1 MKRLL
6 AFCLAILFCLSFS
19 GCYLDDFTSSEQD
32 KLYDSAIKIFKEYLA
47 KTDPKAKIKE
57 VSSVKYLGENHQMQ
71 LTEFVS
77 GEYQSG
83 SKKLKFAVN
92 TKTGDIYTSERTGLY
107 AEKAAALVNDMLGLQ
122 WTAVKPDVYIS
133 SLVDMHGKKPP
144 IGGRDSKEGR
154 ELRGVLPV
162 TVKDMDAFA
171 KDSLKN
177 KNYSVD
183 LHFIYTGAPLRPRA
197 AMETA
202 AEQFGSRVRLDLQRF
217 PDALKNDVEAASR
230 AAWGENPQW
239 PVNGHDSLA
248 VETLTV
254 YGNDKFEH
262 KQWQDYK
269 GKAPFTIHYP
279 ARTLVREK
287 QKDGSYQEQE
297 SRFDITR
304 DMQIKQNGQQFEFV
318 TRDNRKIKYFVL
330 MDSLAPADNVTAIAA
345 RNRKFHDAAFNE
357 FGWHPVLGRW
367 CIGQKNHKTGRS
379 VNQLYAMEENDLII
393 IGNEGLAKLK
403 PKQKEPEKK

>member
-6 AFCLAILFCLSFS
+6 TFCLAILFCLSFS

-32 KLYDSAIKIFKEYLA
+32 KQYDSAIKIFKEYLA
-47 KTDPKAKIKE
+47 KTDPNAKIKE
-57 VSSVKYLGENHQMQ
+57 VSSVKYLGENHQLQ

-92 TKTGDIYTSERTGLY
+92 TKTGDIYTSEQADLY
-107 AEKAAALVNDMLGLQ
+107 LEKTAALVNDILGLQ
-122 WTAVKPDVYIS
+122 WTAVKPEVHIS
-133 SLVDMHGKKPP
+133 SRVDMHGKKPP
-144 IGGRDSKEGR
+144 IGGSNEDS
-154 ELRGVLPV
+154 ELSGVLPV
-162 TVKDMDAFA
+162 TIKDMDAFA
-171 KDSLKN
+171 KDSFKN
-177 KNYSVD
+177 KNYSVS
-183 LHFIYTGAPLRPRA
+183 LHFIYTGAPLRRA
-197 AMETA
+197 VMETA

-217 PDALKNDVEAASR
+217 PDSLQKDVEAASR
-230 AAWGENPQW
+230 AAWGENPRW

-248 VETLTV
+248 VESLTV
-254 YGNDKFEH
+254 YGSDKLEH

-279 ARTLVREK
+279 ARTLVKEK
-287 QKDGSYQEQE
+287 QKDSSYKEQE

-304 DMQIKQNGQQFEFV
+304 DMQIKQNGKAFEFV
-318 TRDNRKIKYFVL
+318 TTNNRKVKFFVF

-345 RNRKFHDAAFNE
+345 RNRKFHDAAYNE
-357 FGWHPVLGRW
+357 YGWHPVLGRW
-367 CIGQKNHKTGRS
+367 CVGQKIHKTNS
-379 VNQLYAMEENDLII
+379 PNQIYAMQEDDLII
-393 IGNEGLAKLK
+393 IGYEGLNKLK

>member
-6 AFCLAILFCLSFS
+6 TFCLAILFCLSFS

-32 KLYDSAIKIFKEYLA
+32 KQYDSAIKIFKEYLA
-47 KTDPKAKIKE
+47 KTDPNAKIKE
-57 VSSVKYLGENHQMQ
+57 VSSVKYLGENHQLQ

-92 TKTGDIYTSERTGLY
+92 TKTGDIYTSERADLY
-107 AEKAAALVNDMLGLQ
+107 AEKTTALVNDMLGLQ
-122 WTAVKPDVYIS
+122 WTAVKPEVHIS
-133 SLVDMHGKKPP
+133 SRVDMHGKKPP
-144 IGGRDSKEGR
+144 IGGSNEDS
-154 ELRGVLPV
+154 ELSGVLPV
-162 TVKDMDAFA
+162 TIKDMDAFA
-171 KDSLKN
+171 KDSFKN
-177 KNYSVD
+177 KNYSVS
-183 LHFIYTGAPLRPRA
+183 LHFIYTGSPLRRA
-197 AMETA
+197 VMETA

-217 PDALKNDVEAASR
+217 PDSLQKDVEAASR
-230 AAWGENPQW
+230 AAWGENPRW

-248 VETLTV
+248 VESLTIH
-254 YGNDKFEH
+254 GSDKLEH

-287 QKDGSYQEQE
+287 QKDSSYKEQE

-304 DMQIKQNGQQFEFV
+304 DMQIKQNGKAFEFV
-318 TRDNRKIKYFVL
+318 TTNNRKVKFFVF

-345 RNRKFHDAAFNE
+345 RNRKFHDAAYNE
-357 FGWHPVLGRW
+357 YGWHPVLERW
-367 CIGQKNHKTGRS
+367 CVGQKIHKTNS
-379 VNQLYAMEENDLII
+379 PNQIYAMQEDDLII
-393 IGNEGLAKLK
+393 IGNEGLSKLK
-403 PKQKEPEKK
+403 PKRKEPEKK

>member
-6 AFCLAILFCLSFS
+6 TFCLAILFCLSFS

-32 KLYDSAIKIFKEYLA
+32 KQYDSAIKIFKEYLA
-47 KTDPKAKIKE
+47 KTDPNAKIKE
-57 VSSVKYLGENHQMQ
+57 VSSVKYLGENHQLQ

-92 TKTGDIYTSERTGLY
+92 TKTGDIYTSERADLY
-107 AEKAAALVNDMLGLQ
+107 AAKTAALVNDMLGLQ
-122 WTAVKPDVYIS
+122 WTAVKPEAHIS
-133 SLVDMHGKKPP
+133 SRVDMHGKKPP
-144 IGGRDSKEGR
+144 IGGSNEDS
-154 ELRGVLPV
+154 ELSGVLPV
-162 TVKDMDAFA
+162 TIKDMDAFA
-171 KDSLKN
+171 KDSFKN
-177 KNYSVD
+177 KNYSVS
-183 LHFIYTGAPLRPRA
+183 LHFIYTGSPLRRA
-197 AMETA
+197 VMETA

-217 PDALKNDVEAASR
+217 PDELQKDVEAASR
-230 AAWGENPQW
+230 AAWGENPRW
-239 PVNGHDSLA
+239 PMNGYDSLA
-248 VETLTV
+248 VESLTV
-254 YGNDKFEH
+254 YGSDKLEH

-287 QKDGSYQEQE
+287 QKDSSYKEQE

-304 DMQIKQNGQQFEFV
+304 DMQIKQNGKSFEFV
-318 TRDNRKIKYFVL
+318 TTNNRKVKFFVF

-345 RNRKFHDAAFNE
+345 RNRKFHDAAYNE
-357 FGWHPVLGRW
+357 YGWHPVLERW
-367 CIGQKNHKTGRS
+367 CVGQKIHKTNS
-379 VNQLYAMEENDLII
+379 PNQIYAMQEDDLII
-393 IGNEGLAKLK
+393 IGNEGLSKLK

>member
-6 AFCLAILFCLSFS
+6 TFCLAILFCLSFS

-32 KLYDSAIKIFKEYLA
+32 KQYDSAIKIFKEYLA
-47 KTDPKAKIKE
+47 KTDPNAKIKE
-57 VSSVKYLGENHQMQ
+57 VSSVKYLGENHQLQ

-92 TKTGDIYTSERTGLY
+92 TKTGDIYTSERVDLY
-107 AEKAAALVNDMLGLQ
+107 AEKTTALFNDILGLQ
-122 WTAVKPDVYIS
+122 WTAVKPEVHIS
-133 SLVDMHGKKPP
+133 SRVDMHGKKPP
-144 IGGRDSKEGR
+144 IGGSNEDS
-154 ELRGVLPV
+154 ELSGVLPV
-162 TVKDMDAFA
+162 TIKDMDAFA
-171 KDSLKN
+171 KDSFKN
-177 KNYSVD
+177 KNYSVS
-183 LHFIYTGAPLRPRA
+183 LHFIYTGAPLRRA
-197 AMETA
+197 VMETA

-217 PDALKNDVEAASR
+217 PDSLQKDVEAASR
-230 AAWGENPQW
+230 AAWGENPRW

-248 VETLTV
+248 VESLTIH
-254 YGNDKFEH
+254 GSDKLEH

-287 QKDGSYQEQE
+287 QKDSSYKEQE

-304 DMQIKQNGQQFEFV
+304 DMQIKQNGKAFEFV
-318 TRDNRKIKYFVL
+318 TTNNRKVKFFVF

-345 RNRKFHDAAFNE
+345 RNRKFHDAAYNE
-357 FGWHPVLGRW
+357 YGWHPVLGRW
-367 CIGQKNHKTGRS
+367 CVGQKIHKTNS
-379 VNQLYAMEENDLII
+379 PNQIYAMQEDDLII
-393 IGNEGLAKLK
+393 IGNEGLNKLK

>member
-6 AFCLAILFCLSFS
+6 TFCLAILFCLSFS

-32 KLYDSAIKIFKEYLA
+32 KQYDSAIKIFKEYLA
-47 KTDPKAKIKE
+47 KTDPNAKIKE
-57 VSSVKYLGENHQMQ
+57 VSSVKYLGENHQLQ

-92 TKTGDIYTSERTGLY
+92 TKTGDIYTSERADLY
-107 AEKAAALVNDMLGLQ
+107 AAKTAALVNDMLGLQ
-122 WTAVKPDVYIS
+122 WTAVKPEVHIS
-133 SLVDMHGKKPP
+133 SRVDMHGKKPP
-144 IGGRDSKEGR
+144 IGGSNEDS
-154 ELRGVLPV
+154 ELSGVLPV
-162 TVKDMDAFA
+162 TIKDMDAFA
-171 KDSLKN
+171 KDSFKN
-177 KNYSVD
+177 KNYSVS
-183 LHFIYTGAPLRPRA
+183 LHFIYTGSPLRRA
-197 AMETA
+197 VMETA

-217 PDALKNDVEAASR
+217 PDELQKDVEAASR
-230 AAWGENPQW
+230 AAWGENPRW

-248 VETLTV
+248 VESLTIH
-254 YGNDKFEH
+254 GSDKLEH

-287 QKDGSYQEQE
+287 QKDSSYKEQE

-304 DMQIKQNGQQFEFV
+304 DMQIKQNGKAFEFV
-318 TRDNRKIKYFVL
+318 TTNNRKVKFFVF

-345 RNRKFHDAAFNE
+345 RNRKFHDAAYNE
-357 FGWHPVLGRW
+357 YGWHPVLERW
-367 CIGQKNHKTGRS
+367 CVGQKIHKTNS
-379 VNQLYAMEENDLII
+379 PNQIYAMQEDDLII
-393 IGNEGLAKLK
+393 IGNEGLSKLK
-403 PKQKEPEKK
+403 PKRKEPEKK

>member
-6 AFCLAILFCLSFS
+6 TFCLAILFCLSCS

-57 VSSVKYLGENHQMQ
+57 VSNVKYLGENHQMQ

-92 TKTGDIYTSERTGLY
+92 TKTGDIYTSKQADLY
-107 AEKAAALVNDMLGLQ
+107 AEKATALVNDKKLKFAVNTKTGDIYTSKQADLYAEKATALVNDMLGLQ
-122 WTAVKPDVYIS
+122 WTAVKPEVHIS
-133 SLVDMHGKKPP
+133 SRVDMHGKKPP
-144 IGGRDSKEGR
+144 IGGNKEDN
-154 ELRGVLPV
+154 ELGGVLPI
-162 TVKDMDAFA
+162 TIKDMDAFA
-171 KDSLKN
+171 KNSFKD
-177 KNYSVD
+177 KNYSVN

-197 AMETA
+197 VLETA

-217 PDALKNDVEAASR
+217 PDALQKDVEAASR
-230 AAWGENPQW
+230 AAWGENPRW

-248 VETLTV
+248 VESLTV
-254 YGNDKFEH
+254 YGSDKLEH
-262 KQWQDYK
+262 KQWQDYN

-287 QKDGSYQEQE
+287 QKDGSYKEQE
-297 SRFDITR
+297 SRFDIRIRMASRAGTLVHR
-304 DMQIKQNGQQFEFV
+304 
-318 TRDNRKIKYFVL
+318 T
-330 MDSLAPADNVTAIAA
+330 
-345 RNRKFHDAAFNE
+345 
-357 FGWHPVLGRW
+357 
-367 CIGQKNHKTGRS
+367 KNT
-379 VNQLYAMEENDLII
+379 
-393 IGNEGLAKLK
+393 
-403 PKQKEPEKK
+403 

>member
-6 AFCLAILFCLSFS
+6 TFCLAILFCLSFS

-32 KLYDSAIKIFKEYLA
+32 KQYDSAIKIFKEYLA
-47 KTDPKAKIKE
+47 KTDPNAKIKE
-57 VSSVKYLGENHQMQ
+57 VSSVKYLGENHQLQ

-77 GEYQSG
+77 GEYLSG

-92 TKTGDIYTSERTGLY
+92 TKTGDIYTSERADLY
-107 AEKAAALVNDMLGLQ
+107 AEKTAALVNDMLGLQ
-122 WTAVKPDVYIS
+122 WTAVKPEVHIS
-133 SLVDMHGKKPP
+133 SRVDMHGKKPP
-144 IGGRDSKEGR
+144 IGDSNEDS
-154 ELRGVLPV
+154 ELQGVLPV
-162 TVKDMDAFA
+162 TIKDMDVFA

-177 KNYSVD
+177 KNYSVN
-183 LHFIYTGAPLRPRA
+183 LHFIYTGAPLRPREV
-197 AMETA
+197 MEKA
-202 AEQFGSRVRLDLQRF
+202 AEQFGSRLRLDLQRF
-217 PDALKNDVEAASR
+217 PDSLQKDVEAASR
-230 AAWGENPQW
+230 AAWGENPRW

-248 VETLTV
+248 VESLTIH
-254 YGNDKFEH
+254 GSDKFEH

-287 QKDGSYQEQE
+287 QKDSSYKEQE

-304 DMQIKQNGQQFEFV
+304 DMQIKQNGKAFEFV
-318 TRDNRKIKYFVL
+318 TTNNRKVKFFVF

-345 RNRKFHDAAFNE
+345 RNRKFHDAAYNE
-357 FGWHPVLGRW
+357 YGWHPVLGRW
-367 CIGQKNHKTGRS
+367 CVGQKIHKTNS
-379 VNQLYAMEENDLII
+379 PNQIYAMQEDDLII
-393 IGNEGLAKLK
+393 IGNEGLNKLK

>member
-6 AFCLAILFCLSFS
+6 TFCLAILFCLSFS

-32 KLYDSAIKIFKEYLA
+32 KQYDSAIKIFKEYLA
-47 KTDPKAKIKE
+47 KTDPNAKIKE
-57 VSSVKYLGENHQMQ
+57 VSSVKYLGENHQLQ

-92 TKTGDIYTSERTGLY
+92 TKTGDIYTSERADLY
-107 AEKAAALVNDMLGLQ
+107 AAKTAALVNDMLGLQ
-122 WTAVKPDVYIS
+122 WTAVKPEVHIS
-133 SLVDMHGKKPP
+133 SRVDMHGKKPP
-144 IGGRDSKEGR
+144 IGGSNEDS
-154 ELRGVLPV
+154 ELSGVLPV
-162 TVKDMDAFA
+162 TIKDMDAFA
-171 KDSLKN
+171 KDSFKN
-177 KNYSVD
+177 KNYSVS
-183 LHFIYTGAPLRPRA
+183 LHFIYTGSPLRRA
-197 AMETA
+197 VMETA

-217 PDALKNDVEAASR
+217 PDELQKDVEAASR
-230 AAWGENPQW
+230 AAWGENPRW
-239 PVNGHDSLA
+239 PMNGHDSLA
-248 VETLTV
+248 VESLTIH
-254 YGNDKFEH
+254 GSDKLEH

-287 QKDGSYQEQE
+287 QKDSSYKEQE

-304 DMQIKQNGQQFEFV
+304 DMQIKQNGKAFEFV
-318 TRDNRKIKYFVL
+318 TTNNRKVKFFVF

-345 RNRKFHDAAFNE
+345 RNRKFHDAAYNE
-357 FGWHPVLGRW
+357 YGWHPVLERW
-367 CIGQKNHKTGRS
+367 CVGQKIHKTNS
-379 VNQLYAMEENDLII
+379 PNQIYAMQEDDLII
-393 IGNEGLAKLK
+393 IGNEGLNKLK

>member
-6 AFCLAILFCLSFS
+6 TFCLAILFCLSFS

-32 KLYDSAIKIFKEYLA
+32 KQYDSAIKIFKEYLA
-47 KTDPKAKIKE
+47 KTDPNAKIKE
-57 VSSVKYLGENHQMQ
+57 VSSVKYLGENHQLQ

-92 TKTGDIYTSERTGLY
+92 TKTGDIYTSERADLY
-107 AEKAAALVNDMLGLQ
+107 AAKTAALVNDMLGLQ
-122 WTAVKPDVYIS
+122 WTAVKPEVHIS
-133 SLVDMHGKKPP
+133 SRVDMHGKKPP
-144 IGGRDSKEGR
+144 IGGSNEDS
-154 ELRGVLPV
+154 ELSGVLPV
-162 TVKDMDAFA
+162 TIKDMDAFA
-171 KDSLKN
+171 KDSFKN
-177 KNYSVD
+177 KNYSVS
-183 LHFIYTGAPLRPRA
+183 LHFIYTGSPLRRA
-197 AMETA
+197 VMETA

-217 PDALKNDVEAASR
+217 PDELQKDVEAASR
-230 AAWGENPQW
+230 AAWGENPRW

-248 VETLTV
+248 VESLTIH
-254 YGNDKFEH
+254 GSDKLEH

-287 QKDGSYQEQE
+287 QKDSSYKEQE

-304 DMQIKQNGQQFEFV
+304 DMQIKQNGKAFEFV
-318 TRDNRKIKYFVL
+318 TTNNRKVKFFVF
-330 MDSLAPADNVTAIAA
+330 MDSLAQADNVTAIAA
-345 RNRKFHDAAFNE
+345 RNRKFHDAAYNE
-357 FGWHPVLGRW
+357 YGWHPVLERW
-367 CIGQKNHKTGRS
+367 CVGQKIHKTNS
-379 VNQLYAMEENDLII
+379 PNQIYAMQEDDLII
-393 IGNEGLAKLK
+393 IGNEGLNKLK

>member
-6 AFCLAILFCLSFS
+6 TFCLAILFCLSFS

-32 KLYDSAIKIFKEYLA
+32 KQYDSAIKIFKEYLA
-47 KTDPKAKIKE
+47 KTDPNAKIKE
-57 VSSVKYLGENHQMQ
+57 VSSEKYLGENHQMQ

-92 TKTGDIYTSERTGLY
+92 TKTGDIYTSERADLY
-107 AEKAAALVNDMLGLQ
+107 AAKTAALVNDMLGLQ
-122 WTAVKPDVYIS
+122 WTAVKPEVHIS
-133 SLVDMHGKKPP
+133 SRVDMHGKKPP
-144 IGGRDSKEGR
+144 IGGSNEDS
-154 ELRGVLPV
+154 ELSGVLPV
-162 TVKDMDAFA
+162 TIKDMDAFA
-171 KDSLKN
+171 KDSFKN
-177 KNYSVD
+177 KNYSVS
-183 LHFIYTGAPLRPRA
+183 LHFIYTGSPLRRA
-197 AMETA
+197 VMETA

-217 PDALKNDVEAASR
+217 PDELQKDVEAASR
-230 AAWGENPQW
+230 AAWGENPRW

-248 VETLTV
+248 VESLTIH
-254 YGNDKFEH
+254 GSDKLEH

-287 QKDGSYQEQE
+287 QKDSSYKEQE

-304 DMQIKQNGQQFEFV
+304 DMQIKQNGKAFEFV
-318 TRDNRKIKYFVL
+318 TTNNRKVKFFVF

-345 RNRKFHDAAFNE
+345 RNRKFHDAAYNE
-357 FGWHPVLGRW
+357 YGWHPVLGRW
-367 CIGQKNHKTGRS
+367 CVGQKIHKTNS
-379 VNQLYAMEENDLII
+379 PNQIYAMQEDDLII
-393 IGNEGLAKLK
+393 IGNEGLNKLK

>member
-6 AFCLAILFCLSFS
+6 TLCLAALFFCLSFS

-47 KTDPKAKIKE
+47 KTDSKAKIKE
-57 VSSVKYLGENHQMQ
+57 VSSVKYLGENHQLQ

-92 TKTGDIYTSERTGLY
+92 TKTGDIYTSEQAGLY
-107 AEKAAALVNDMLGLQ
+107 AEKAAALINDMLGLQ
-122 WTAVKPDVYIS
+122 WTAVKPEVHIS
-133 SLVDMHGKKPP
+133 SRVDMHGKKPP
-144 IGGRDSKEGR
+144 IGGSNEDS

-162 TVKDMDAFA
+162 TIRDMDAFA
-171 KDSLKN
+171 KDSLKD
-177 KNYSVD
+177 KNYSVN

-197 AMETA
+197 VMETA

-217 PDALKNDVEAASR
+217 PDSLQKDVEEASH

-254 YGNDKFEH
+254 YGSDKSEH
-262 KQWQDYK
+262 RQWQDYK

-287 QKDGSYQEQE
+287 QKDGSFKEQE
-297 SRFDITR
+297 TLFDITR
-304 DMQIKQNGQQFEFV
+304 DMQIRQNGKQFEFV
-318 TRDNRKIKYFVL
+318 TTDKRKIRYYVF

-345 RNRKFHDAAFNE
+345 RNRKFHDAAYNE
-357 FGWHPVLGRW
+357 YGWHPVLERW
-367 CIGQKNHKTGRS
+367 CIGQKIHKTNS
-379 VNQLYAMEENDLII
+379 PNQIYAMEENDLII
-393 IGNEGLAKLK
+393 IGNEGLNKLK